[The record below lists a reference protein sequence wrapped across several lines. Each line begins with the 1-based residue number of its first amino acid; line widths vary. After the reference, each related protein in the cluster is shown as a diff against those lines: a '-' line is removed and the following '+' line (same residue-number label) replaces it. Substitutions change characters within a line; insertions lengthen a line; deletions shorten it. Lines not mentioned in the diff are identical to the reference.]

1 MTPIENNESSLIKPI
16 KITFILFTF
25 VLLLTYGYFLSLKIR
40 DRRSKLDR
48 ISSLNTK
55 YNEQSSTN
63 QQQLSHSHLPTSNS
77 THLWSIRFADDKYF
91 RLARLLPCRTV
102 EYTGGPKIDAI
113 HSCDYSSSN
122 EFSIQNTIQ
131 AQKWLYE
138 HQHPSNCSNK
148 RFAIIQNFAPSGFGS
163 TVHQIVWAFGM
174 ALADDRIAIYKT
186 PGNWVR

>member
-1 MTPIENNESSLIKPI
+1 MAFIKNNRLFIIKSI
-16 KITFILFTF
+16 KFTFILFAV
-25 VLLLTYGYFLSLKIR
+25 VLLLTYSYFHSLNIN
-40 DRRSKLDR
+40 DASELDR
-48 ISSLNTK
+48 IFSINTK
-55 YNEQSSTN
+55 FDEQSPTD

-77 THLWSIRFADDKYF
+77 SHLWSIRFADDKYF
-91 RLARLLPCRTV
+91 RIARLLPCRTV
-102 EYTGGPKIDAI
+102 EYTGGPKTDEV
-113 HSCDYSSSN
+113 HSCDYSPAN

-186 PGNWVR
+186 PSNWVR

>member
-1 MTPIENNESSLIKPI
+1 MAFIKNNRLFIIKSI
-16 KITFILFTF
+16 KFTFILFAV
-25 VLLLTYGYFLSLKIR
+25 VLLLTYSYFHSLNIN
-40 DRRSKLDR
+40 DASELDR
-48 ISSLNTK
+48 IFSINTK
-55 YNEQSSTN
+55 FDEQSPTD

-77 THLWSIRFADDKYF
+77 SHLWSIRFADDKYF
-91 RLARLLPCRTV
+91 RIARLLPCRTV
-102 EYTGGPKIDAI
+102 EYTGGPKTDEV
-113 HSCDYSSSN
+113 HSCDYSPAN